1 MNKSFVTTDYKDTEC
16 DLIYEAKINS
26 NKIVFYI
33 LLEFQSTIDY
43 RMPLRLLFYMCE
55 VLREYTKNKLFVMHS
70 LFFYKK
76 EKQSGGTTL
85 LFFENKKC

>member
-1 MNKSFVTTDYKDTEC
+1 MNLPKEITDKSGM
-16 DLIYEAKINS
+16 L
-26 NKIVFYI
+26 
-33 LLEFQSTIDY
+33 
-43 RMPLRLLFYMCE
+43 
-55 VLREYTKNKLFVMHS
+55 EYTKNKLFVMHS